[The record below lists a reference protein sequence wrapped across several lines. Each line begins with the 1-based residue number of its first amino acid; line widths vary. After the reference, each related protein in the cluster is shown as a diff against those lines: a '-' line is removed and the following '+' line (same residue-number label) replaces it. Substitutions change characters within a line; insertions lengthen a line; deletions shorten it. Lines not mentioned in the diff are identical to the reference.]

1 MDTTEKIRGITK
13 IIKQLDKIEAAAKL
27 SSIAAAEVIQQCQTL
42 RNTLNAP
49 DKRSEKKKQL
59 DMEVARV
66 VARRKAFILKK
77 SRPQ

>member
-1 MDTTEKIRGITK
+1 MDANEKIPGITK

-42 RNTLNAP
+42 RSTLNAP

-59 DMEVARV
+59 DMKVARV
-66 VARRKAFILKK
+66 VARRRAFILKK
-77 SRPQ
+77 IQQH